1 MTWIE
6 AICNVLEESPEPMNC
21 AEIAERVVNRNLV
34 DHRGS
39 APAAV
44 AASTL
49 STHINTEQE
58 ESLVTRVARGLYTLT
73 DKPISDDGPSDVIVA
88 CFGMFWERNPID
100 WRTTPEI
107 SGMQYIGSDPVDF
120 CNQLGVYLLYDSREV
135 IYVGRAT
142 DRPLGKRLSE
152 HTRDRLRTRWN
163 RFSWFGLLPV
173 DDSGTLGNL
182 PDSFSSSNMIP
193 TLEAVL
199 IEALEPRQN
208 RKRGDD
214 MAAVEYIQKV

>member
-1 MTWIE
+1 MHY
-6 AICNVLEESPEPMNC
+6 
-21 AEIAERVVNRNLV
+21 AEIAERVVNQNLV
-34 DHRGS
+34 DHKGS

-49 STHINTEQE
+49 STHIKVEQE
-58 ESLVTRVARGLYTLT
+58 GSRVTRVGKGLYTLAN
-73 DKPISDDGPSDVIVA
+73 KPISDDGARDVIVA
-88 CFGMFWERNPID
+88 CFGMFWERDPIC
-100 WRTTPEI
+100 WRTTPQI
-107 SGMQYIGSDPVDF
+107 WGLQYIGSDPVDF
-120 CNQLGVYLLYDSREV
+120 CNQVGVYLLYDGREV
-135 IYVGRAT
+135 IYVGRIV
-142 DRPLGKRLSE
+142 DRILGKRLFE

-173 DDSGTLGNL
+173 DENSGTLGNL
-182 PDSFSSSNMIP
+182 PNSFSASKMIP

-214 MAAVEYIQKV
+214 MAAVEYIQKL

>member
-1 MTWIE
+1 MHYRD
-6 AICNVLEESPEPMNC
+6 
-21 AEIAERVVNRNLV
+21 IAEWVVNENMV
-34 DHRGS
+34 DHKGS

-49 STHINTEQE
+49 SLHMSTERE
-58 ESLVTRVARGLYTLT
+58 RSRVTRLGRGLYTLAN
-73 DKPISDDGPSDVIVA
+73 KPISDDAAKDEIVA
-88 CFGMFWERNPID
+88 CFGMFWEREPIC
-100 WRTTPEI
+100 WRTMPRI
-107 SGMQYIGSDPVDF
+107 SGVQFVGSDTVDF

-135 IYVGRAT
+135 IYVGRTT
-142 DRPLGKRLSE
+142 DRPLGQRLSE

-173 DDSGTLGNL
+173 DDSGTLGDQ
-182 PDSFSSSNMIP
+182 PGSYSSSTMIP

>member
-1 MTWIE
+1 MTWID
-6 AICNVLEESPEPMNC
+6 AICEVLAKASEPMHYRD
-21 AEIAERVVNRNLV
+21 IAEWVVNENMV
-34 DHRGS
+34 DHKGS

-44 AASTL
+44 AASIL
-49 STHINTEQE
+49 STHMSTERE
-58 ESLVTRVARGLYTLT
+58 TSRVTRLGRGLYTLAN
-73 DKPISDDGPSDVIVA
+73 KPISDDAAKDVIIA
-88 CFGMFWERNPID
+88 CFGMFWEREPID
-100 WRTTPEI
+100 WRTMPQI
-107 SGMQYIGSDPVDF
+107 SGVQFVGSDSVDF
-120 CNQLGVYLLYDSREV
+120 CNQRGVYLLYDSREV
-135 IYVGRAT
+135 IYVGRTT
-142 DRPLGKRLSE
+142 DRPLGQRLSE

-173 DDSGTLGNL
+173 GDSGTLGDL
-182 PDSFSSSNMIP
+182 PGSFSSSIMIS

>member
-6 AICNVLEESPEPMNC
+6 AICRVLEESPEPMNR
-21 AEIAERVVNRNLV
+21 AEIAASVVNGNLV
-34 DHRGS
+34 DHKGS
-39 APAAV
+39 APAEV
-44 AASTL
+44 VSSTL

-58 ESLVTRVARGLYTLT
+58 RSLVTRVARGLYTLA
-73 DKPISDDGPSDVIVA
+73 DKPISDDGTRDVIVA
-88 CFGMFWERNPID
+88 CFGMFWERKPID

-107 SGMQYIGSDPVDF
+107 SGTQYIGSDPVDF
-120 CNQLGVYLLYDSREV
+120 CNQLGVYLLYDRREV
-135 IYVGRAT
+135 IYVGRTT

-152 HTRDRLRTRWN
+152 HTKDRLRTRWN

-173 DDSGTLGNL
+173 NNSGTLGDL
-182 PDSFSSSNMIP
+182 PDSFSSSMMIP